1 MVSFLL
7 VDNFFLFFVFFENV
21 HLENRRKFWN
31 KLTLNRW
38 CCFKTFY
45 WRGKEER
52 KHVQNTLSAPCF
64 CNRLVWKIAIFNC
77 EYLGDAWF
85 NWVKLHIMFIW
96 IISNTFHYNWTVITK
111 VEILVNLTFIRAF
124 SRGRSKANFG
134 RLEEKKAIFV
144 SWLKL

>member
-1 MVSFLL
+1 MSTLNIGSEIKEFKFEIALLFLWFLSFSLTI
-7 VDNFFLFFVFFENV
+7 FFLFFVFFENV
-21 HLENRRKFWN
+21 HLKNRRKFWN

-52 KHVQNTLSAPCF
+52 KHVQNTLGAPCF

-85 NWVKLHIMFIW
+85 NWAKLHIMFIW

-111 VEILVNLTFIRAF
+111 VESLVNLTFK
-124 SRGRSKANFG
+124 G
-134 RLEEKKAIFV
+134 V
-144 SWLKL
+144 